1 MYKWGA
7 TMTIIRDG
15 LAVIGAGFLL
25 VHFSGGLV
33 GLFSILKSKIP
44 SLAPKIDM
52 VQERV
57 IGAKINNPSPV
68 PTPTLLPNQPQPQPQ
83 QPAEQQAQWQFKLK
97 TPWSDLETK
106 ANVGA
111 RK

>member
-1 MYKWGA
+1 
-7 TMTIIRDG
+7 MTIIRDG
-15 LAVIGAGFLL
+15 LAVIGAGFLV

-52 VQERV
+52 VQERA

-68 PTPTLLPNQPQPQPQ
+68 PTLLPNQTQPDSSAGENKESGSKWGASFQ
-83 QPAEQQAQWQFKLK
+83 LK
-97 TPWSDLETK
+97 TPWSNLETK
-106 ANVGA
+106 ADV
-111 RK
+111 K